1 MIAIKRMQ
9 SSEIDRIGEI
19 DRSEH
24 VTTSYTIR
32 DGKLEAEAVDW
43 QVPRWFDD
51 GPVHS
56 VPGMVGFLSPLL
68 ANESKLWGAFDGDAL
83 VGVLVYRPHLT
94 ENMAQLAFLHVS
106 HGYRRQGI
114 ATRLT
119 AECVRLAREDSAEQL
134 YVSATPSGSAVGFYQ
149 SQGFQLV
156 DKPHPELFALEP
168 EATLNS
174 LAPGGEGG
182 YSPPS
187 GEGLGEGESARLAL
201 FPLTPTPPKV
211 LTTCLPLGRGSYHKE
226 KTESGSR

>member
-168 EATLNS
+168 EDIHMFMQL
-174 LAPGGEGG
+174 
-182 YSPPS
+182 
-187 GEGLGEGESARLAL
+187 
-201 FPLTPTPPKV
+201 
-211 LTTCLPLGRGSYHKE
+211 
-226 KTESGSR
+226 